1 MRSNDDPIRR
11 GFDGLLT
18 NVLGVREGGPQM
30 HEQTSGS
37 LGSLRELNRRRVINA
52 LSERGQASRAELARL
67 TGLSR
72 STVSSI
78 VADLQ
83 GIGLVVERDGTPA
96 GGDRGGRPGV
106 LLALDRAA
114 GVAIAVDFGHRRLR
128 VAAFDLAHTALA
140 ERSTEVDI
148 NQPAEDAMDVAG
160 RLVDEILEDAG
171 VDRDQVV
178 GVGLG
183 LPGPISRDTGTLGS
197 STILPSWVGLSVA
210 QVMAERLELPVYA
223 DNDANLGALA
233 ETTFGAGRGATEV
246 AYLKISSGIGAG
258 LVVGGRLY
266 RGTNGTAGEIGHM
279 IVEDAGL
286 VCRCGNRGCL
296 ETVAG
301 EQGIVDA
308 LRRSHGD
315 DITLAG
321 VLARAAGG
329 DLGCQRVLSDAGRY
343 IGIAA
348 ASLCNL
354 FNPRR
359 LIVGGSVSPAGELL
373 LGPLRESIQ
382 RYAIPSAA
390 ADVEIV
396 AGELGERTET
406 LGALALVLAES
417 DRLVAPRPARVAAGG
432 R

>member
-1 MRSNDDPIRR
+1 MERS
-11 GFDGLLT
+11 
-18 NVLGVREGGPQM
+18 
-30 HEQTSGS
+30 TSGS

-52 LSERGQASRAELARL
+52 LSERGLASRAELARV

-78 VADLQ
+78 VGDLQ
-83 GIGLVVERDGTPA
+83 EIGLVVEREGTSP

-140 ERSTEVDI
+140 ERTTEVDI
-148 NQPAEDAMDVAG
+148 DRPADDAMDAAV
-160 RLVDEILEDAG
+160 RLVDEVLAEAG
-171 VDRDQVV
+171 VERDQVI
-178 GVGLG
+178 GVGMG

-197 STILPSWVGLSVA
+197 STILPSWVGLKIA
-210 QVMAERLELPVYA
+210 EVMAERLGLPVFA

-233 ETTFGAGRGATEV
+233 ETTFGVALGATEV

-279 IVEDAGL
+279 IVDDNGL

-301 EQGIVDA
+301 TQGIVDA
-308 LRRSHGD
+308 LRRSHGENLTLD
-315 DITLAG
+315 DVLSLAAAG
-321 VLARAAGG
+321 DIGCRRVLA
-329 DLGCQRVLSDAGRY
+329 DAGRY

-354 FNPRR
+354 INPQR
-359 LIVGGSVSPAGELL
+359 LIVGGSVSSAGDLL
-373 LGPLRESIQ
+373 LGPLRESIR

-396 AGELGERTET
+396 AGQLGEQTET

-417 DRLVAPRPARVAAGG
+417 DRLVAPRPVTVAVAGG